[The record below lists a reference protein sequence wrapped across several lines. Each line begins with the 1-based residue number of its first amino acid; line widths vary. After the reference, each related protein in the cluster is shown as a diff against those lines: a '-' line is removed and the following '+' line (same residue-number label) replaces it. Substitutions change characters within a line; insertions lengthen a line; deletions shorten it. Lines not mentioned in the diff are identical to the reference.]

1 MHSEEQTHFQYSML
15 DNDQESNSSKIL
27 NVIKSRSLL
36 VNISLLLLLVD
47 LIVDFRAKSISFMWR
62 SYEITA
68 GFGRSVQSAATVG
81 LLCPVFGGGQA
92 LCMGIS
98 IITGVV
104 SSNISIEH

>member
-1 MHSEEQTHFQYSML
+1 MNTEAQTHFQYSML
-15 DNDQESNSSKIL
+15 DIDEEHNSSKIL

-47 LIVDFRAKSISFMWR
+47 LIVDFREKSISFVWG

-81 LLCPVFGGGQA
+81 LICPVLGDGQT
-92 LCMGIS
+92 LCTGIS
-98 IITGVV
+98 VITGLV
-104 SSNISIEH
+104 SSNISVQK